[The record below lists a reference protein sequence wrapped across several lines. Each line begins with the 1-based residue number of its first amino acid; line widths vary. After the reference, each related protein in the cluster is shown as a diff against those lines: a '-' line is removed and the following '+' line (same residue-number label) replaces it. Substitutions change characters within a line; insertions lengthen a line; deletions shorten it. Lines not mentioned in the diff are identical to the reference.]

1 MIYFYL
7 IVLVVASICFHH
19 MSYFSIHIVTIIC
32 LSCLLL
38 KVQLLLLE
46 LSSWFSI
53 IMFIFVF
60 IIYCLSS
67 NILSAPC
74 SFFHLSVSVLFVV
87 GRLFFIY
94 SSKFIGLGIIL
105 STGKLFLIFLYL
117 FCFITYLFEKFFSS
131 SYLINFADYCFIKAY

>member
-19 MSYFSIHIVTIIC
+19 IMSYFSIHIVTIIC

-117 FCFITYLFEKFFSS
+117 FLFHYLFIRKVF
-131 SYLINFADYCFIKAY
+131 LQ